1 MFLLSF
7 LHVIVNINFSKF
19 YKNVSYYEW
28 NVQSQNILLFIFML
42 DFEKYFI
49 IIYFIIVFILY
60 LKI

>member
-1 MFLLSF
+1 MFLLLF
-7 LHVIVNINFSKF
+7 LHVIVNINFSKL

-28 NVQSQNILLFIFML
+28 NVQSQNNYYLFML